1 MTWSY
6 TDEDSFDQKD
16 PSDQSFGE
24 ATMNEITSVNHVL
37 SVNIRAI
44 RGQKIHAF
52 VDIPSA
58 QGWGLL
64 FR

>member
-6 TDEDSFDQKD
+6 TDEDSSDQKD

-24 ATMNEITSVNHVL
+24 ATMNESTSMNHIL

-52 VDIPSA
+52 VDIPPA
-58 QGWGLL
+58 
-64 FR
+64 